1 MLFAEA
7 CPVLAERLIRNRIFR
22 GLLLGDQE
30 VRAVEREATVVANNA
45 AATVG
50 IGKTGDDVRATCCA
64 DARGVDVEHAIVVGL
79 AVPGEDL
86 LDLRIRF
93 LTGFLDRGLHHAPA
107 TEGHHRALEGNVG
120 LKADDDVVIF
130 ADVASGEG
138 VDVGGGLRIHVVDAA
153 AALLREVLLLEGV
166 PHAKS
171 LVGRTREELGIALV
185 RGVVELDELANV
197 DVLVPVA
204 GLKTAPR
211 VELFALGSGVL
222 FFHSSHVSLPS
233 MAGAKPHAREVCW

>member
-1 MLFAEA
+1 M
-7 CPVLAERLIRNRIFR
+7 LAERLIRNRVFR

-30 VRAVEREATVVANNA
+30 VRAVERESAVVANNA
-45 AATVG
+45 AAAVG

-86 LDLRIRF
+86 LDIRIRF
-93 LTGFLDRGLHHAPA
+93 LAGFLDRGLNHAPA

-120 LKADDDVVIF
+120 LKADDDVIVF

-171 LVGRTREELGIALV
+171 LVGRTCEELGIALV